1 MSDLIEN
8 QWPYP
13 FSKEE
18 WELLPASVKVYIQS
32 LEQRLKKLEDRTN
45 RNSSN
50 SSQPPSA
57 DSPYVKRP
65 SASKKPHG
73 KPGGKPGHK
82 GSRQQLLVPNEVIPL
97 HPEQCSC
104 GNREFLKPKKYYTH
118 QHMEL
123 PEIAMDVTHFELFKG
138 KCSCCGKINIPSIPR
153 EFKTGYGPRLTAFI
167 AELAGGQGDSRTTV
181 QNLCA
186 SVFNFSISLG
196 AIQKVLD
203 RTSEALLPHYEAIG
217 VQARRQAVNHSDET
231 SWYLKGV
238 LYWLWVLTSTS
249 VSFFMIH
256 KNRSKAAFLELV
268 KDWEGILVSDGYRL
282 YTKWVGKRQTCLV
295 HLIRDAL
302 KLSESKDEEIAKFG
316 KHALSELRRLCHMAH
331 EKPSIG
337 EWRAFYARFISLIT
351 RNREKKND
359 ASRFAARL
367 LREIDSLWLFLEE
380 SGVSPTNNH
389 AERMLRYAVCWRKRS
404 YGNVSDKGLR
414 WTERILSV
422 RQTCRLKTKK
432 TFPVLVHAID
442 SYFKGVTPD
451 LAWIAEP

>member
-1 MSDLIEN
+1 MSNTTEKP
-8 QWPYP
+8 WTYP
-13 FSKEE
+13 FPKED
-18 WELLPASVKVYIQS
+18 WEQTPASVKVYILSVEKQ
-32 LEQRLKKLEDRTN
+32 LNKLEERTN
-45 RNSSN
+45 RNSTN

-57 DSPYVKRP
+57 DSPYVKP
-65 SASKKPHG
+65 VSSAKKPHG
-73 KPGGKPGHK
+73 KPGGKKGHK
-82 GSRQQLLVPNEVIPL
+82 GSRQQLLTPTAVKPL
-97 HPEQCSC
+97 YPDKCSC
-104 GNREFLKPKKYYTH
+104 GNNEFLNPKKYYTH

-123 PEIAMDVTHFELFKG
+123 PEIAMNVTHFELFKG
-138 KCSCCGKINIPSIPR
+138 KCSCCGKINLPSIPR
-153 EFKTGYGPRLTAFI
+153 EFQTGYGPRLTAFI
-167 AELAGGQGDSRTTV
+167 AELAGGQGDSRTMV

-203 RTSEALLPHYEAIG
+203 RASEALLPHYEAIG
-217 VQARRQAVNHSDET
+217 VQARRQAVNHADET

-238 LYWLWVLTSTS
+238 LYWLWVLTSAS

-256 KNRSKAAFLELV
+256 QNRSKAAFLELV

-282 YTKWVGKRQTCLV
+282 YTKWVGKRQTCLA
-295 HLIRDAL
+295 HLIRDAK
-302 KLSESKDEEIAKFG
+302 KLAESKDEEIAKFG
-316 KHALSELRRLCHMAH
+316 KKALAELRRLCHMAH
-331 EKPSIG
+331 EKPNIG
-337 EWRAFYARFISLIT
+337 EWRAFYARFISLVT

-359 ASRFAARL
+359 AGRFAARL
-367 LREIDSLWLFLEE
+367 FREIDSLWLFLEE

-389 AERMLRYAVCWRKRS
+389 AERMLRFAVCWRKRS

-422 RQTCRLKTKK
+422 RQTCRLKSKK

-442 SYFKGVTPD
+442 SHFKGIAPD

>member
-1 MSDLIEN
+1 
-8 QWPYP
+8 
-13 FSKEE
+13 
-18 WELLPASVKVYIQS
+18 
-32 LEQRLKKLEDRTN
+32 
-45 RNSSN
+45 
-50 SSQPPSA
+50 
-57 DSPYVKRP
+57 
-65 SASKKPHG
+65 
-73 KPGGKPGHK
+73 
-82 GSRQQLLVPNEVIPL
+82 
-97 HPEQCSC
+97 
-104 GNREFLKPKKYYTH
+104 
-118 QHMEL
+118 MEL

-138 KCSCCGKINIPSIPR
+138 KCTCCGKINIPSIPR
-153 EFKTGYGPRLTAFI
+153 EFSTGYGPRLTAFI

-203 RTSEALLPHYEAIG
+203 RTSEALLPHYETIG
-217 VQARRQAVNHSDET
+217 VHARRQAVNHADET
-231 SWYLKGV
+231 PWYLKGV

-256 KNRSKAAFLELV
+256 KNRSKVAFLELV
-268 KDWEGILVSDGYRL
+268 KDWEGFLVSDGYRL
-282 YTKWVGKRQTCLV
+282 YTKWVGKRQTCLA

-302 KLSESKDEEIAKFG
+302 KLSERKDEEIAKFG

-367 LREIDSLWLFLEE
+367 FREIDSLWLFLEE

-422 RQTCRLKTKK
+422 RQTCRLKSKK